1 MNNTNAYSDAGALR
15 MLNEKQTAE
24 LLGVSVAALRKWR
37 FQRRG
42 PAYIK
47 LGKLVRYRR
56 EDVDQWLLTRPK
68 GGEVLNVAQEVEGVQ
83 C

>member
-1 MNNTNAYSDAGALR
+1 VNTLIEPAADSLR

-24 LLGVSVAALRKWR
+24 ALGVSVAALRKWR
-37 FQRRG
+37 FQGRG

-56 EDVDQWLLTRPK
+56 EDIDQWLLTRPK
-68 GGEVLNVAQEVEGVQ
+68 GGEVLPVAQQVGGLQ
-83 C
+83 